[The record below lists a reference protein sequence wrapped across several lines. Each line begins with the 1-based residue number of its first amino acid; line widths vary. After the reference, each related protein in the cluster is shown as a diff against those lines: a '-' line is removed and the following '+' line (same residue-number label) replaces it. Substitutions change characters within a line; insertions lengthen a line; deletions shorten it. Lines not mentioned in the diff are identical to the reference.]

1 MKIFEFTDN
10 DGPKLNFDSIEDLC
24 IFMRNDP
31 MFYRKQFF
39 PCMANISDKIDSDG
53 KCDPNK
59 DIGPCVDNACNAYCN
74 QYDLPHDPK
83 TLFPIEDRRSIVSKI
98 YSEEM
103 PNIKQGMY
111 KAESSCS

>member
-10 DGPKLNFDSIEDLC
+10 DEPKLNFDSIEDLC

-59 DIGPCVDNACNAYCN
+59 DIGPCVDMHVMLIAINMICHMI
-74 QYDLPHDPK
+74 LKH
-83 TLFPIEDRRSIVSKI
+83 
-98 YSEEM
+98 YS
-103 PNIKQGMY
+103 Q
-111 KAESSCS
+111 